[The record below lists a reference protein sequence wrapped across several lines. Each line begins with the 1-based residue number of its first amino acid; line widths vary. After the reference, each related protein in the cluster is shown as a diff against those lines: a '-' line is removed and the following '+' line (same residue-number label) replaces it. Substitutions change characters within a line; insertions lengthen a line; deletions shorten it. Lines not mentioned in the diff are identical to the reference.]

1 MTGEGTSGAD
11 RATVIREMADQL
23 AALVQES
30 FRDRITDAARPG
42 LCTVV
47 EYLRRVAAET
57 DDIDLTEADVD
68 RMMAEGVPVQLVTE
82 PPATYGPLLLRAAD
96 EEQPAETQWPG
107 ERCGLCPPGTRTR
120 HLEDHMVQ
128 VHGARP
134 AVGEQPDSLWE
145 ETAYL
150 MVRMQIALIYEGVL
164 HHPPTGADFGWLRAD
179 DVIIRKAVT
188 AMWSKLDSRDRRIL
202 RRWGPGT

>member
-1 MTGEGTSGAD
+1 
-11 RATVIREMADQL
+11 
-23 AALVQES
+23 
-30 FRDRITDAARPG
+30 
-42 LCTVV
+42 
-47 EYLRRVAAET
+47 
-57 DDIDLTEADVD
+57 
-68 RMMAEGVPVQLVTE
+68 
-82 PPATYGPLLLRAAD
+82 
-96 EEQPAETQWPG
+96 
-107 ERCGLCPPGTRTR
+107 
-120 HLEDHMVQ
+120 MVQ

>member
-23 AALVQES
+23 AALVRES

-42 LCTVV
+42 LCTAV
-47 EYLRRVAAET
+47 EYLRRVADEEQPAET
-57 DDIDLTEADVD
+57 QDDTDLTEADID
-68 RMMAEGVPVQLVTE
+68 RMMAEGVPVQIVTA
-82 PPATYGPLLLRAAD
+82 P
-96 EEQPAETQWPG
+96 
-107 ERCGLCPPGTRTR
+107 
-120 HLEDHMVQ
+120 
-128 VHGARP
+128 P